1 MAAAPAAIPVN
12 PNSAAIIAIIR
23 KITAQRNMFHLLRN
37 ESNQATT
44 MRGRFSEHLGPSTMR
59 MALPRMEQLSS
70 ASSQDVIIAV
80 APFVYCDQ
88 S

>member
-1 MAAAPAAIPVN
+1 
-12 PNSAAIIAIIR
+12 
-23 KITAQRNMFHLLRN
+23 
-37 ESNQATT
+37 

-59 MALPRMEQLSS
+59 MALPPMEQLSS
-70 ASSQDVIIAV
+70 ASSQEVIIAV